1 MTSAPAPP
9 PAPWSDLAT
18 LQHLGADL
26 RAEWLGR
33 RVYRVSV
40 GPAWLRVHWQGQDRT
55 GLLLSLWPG
64 AVLAAAGQG
73 GWPPPVRKAL
83 PLVKD
88 HLLNEHLPGARLTG
102 LGVYPADRIWAL
114 RFANAAD
121 QTLYLL
127 HQVFGPR
134 GNTTLLD
141 EDTRLIWARNHPPH
155 PLLHRRPPAQ
165 TWSTGTAEQADLSL
179 HGAMTDYFLRK
190 VHQDACQQTR
200 ARLLKSAAATER
212 LTVNL
217 GADLARAD
225 KGEEFRR
232 TAEALAANLHTLVQ
246 GQPT

>member
-165 TWSTGTAEQADLSL
+165 TWSPIWPEPTKA
-179 HGAMTDYFLRK
+179 K
-190 VHQDACQQTR
+190 N
-200 ARLLKSAAATER
+200 SAARPRPWPPICTPWF
-212 LTVNL
+212 
-217 GADLARAD
+217 RASPPPSCAIC
-225 KGEEFRR
+225 R
-232 TAEALAANLHTLVQ
+232 TIR
-246 GQPT
+246 P